1 MFQFFPSTFFNFEFT
16 RVLGTIAFGGAEL
29 AECLDAATSI
39 VSDDPE
45 TWHQAWLTQA
55 EKAEALAIDAL
66 AHGDKIAAREAF
78 LRASNYFRASQYMFN
93 DRPDTPDPRVKQFF
107 ARSVA
112 TFRQALP
119 FFEHQAHLLR
129 IPYRGDIHLPGYLF
143 IPDVP
148 PSSDRANAPFPVI
161 ICCNGADST
170 SEELYTLFG
179 ASGCKR
185 NYAVVLF
192 DGPGQGHSLRE
203 EKLPMRP
210 DWENVTTPVLDY
222 ICKIAGQNPQWLL
235 DTSRIALAGVS
246 MGAYYALRGAV
257 DPRVK
262 ACVSIDPFYDMFD
275 LATSR
280 MPPWFIRAWLAG
292 WITDGMFNAT
302 WATLSRFNY
311 QLKWELTHVMW
322 IFGQPSAAAAMREM
336 RRYTLDVGEGRVPYL
351 CQTKCPVLVSGAA
364 HTIYTTPEISTM
376 RVNQAL
382 DHLPDSKRQVWVARE
397 PGDGGLQGKVGAWRL
412 LQQRMFQFLG
422 EQLDV
427 QQCRGVEGG
436 NAACRNRP

>member
-16 RVLGTIAFGGAEL
+16 RVLGTIPFGGAEL
-29 AECLDAATSI
+29 AECLDAAANI
-39 VSDDPE
+39 VNDDPE
-45 TWHQAWLTQA
+45 SWHQAWLTQA
-55 EKAEALAIDAL
+55 EKAEALATEAL

-112 TFRQALP
+112 MFRQALP
-119 FFEHQAHLLR
+119 FFEHETHLLR
-129 IPYRGDIHLPGYLF
+129 IPYRDGVHLQGYLF
-143 IPDVP
+143 IPDG
-148 PSSDRANAPFPVI
+148 PSNTSNSSFPIVV
-161 ICCNGADST
+161 CCGGADST
-170 SEELYTLFG
+170 SEELYFLFG

-185 NYAVVLF
+185 NYAVLLF

-203 EKLPMRP
+203 QKLTMRP
-210 DWENVTTPVLDY
+210 DWESVTTPVLDY
-222 ICKIAGQNPQWLL
+222 ICQLAGQNPHWRL

-246 MGAYYALRGAV
+246 MGAYYALRGAA
-257 DPRVK
+257 DPRIK

-302 WATLSRFNY
+302 WRTLSRFNY

-336 RRYTLDVGEGRVPYL
+336 RRYTLDVGDDREQYLRRV
-351 CQTKCPVLVSGAA
+351 KCPVLVSGAA
-364 HTIYTTPEISTM
+364 HTIYTAPEISTM
-376 RVNQAL
+376 RVKQAL
-382 DHLPDSKRQVWVARE
+382 DHLPDSKRQVWIARE

-427 QQCRGVEGG
+427 QHGHGSDVKPQSV
-436 NAACRNRP
+436 ATLVDV